1 MLFNNKV
8 KVYKTNDVYGISRD
22 LPLNYIKRQE
32 VDQKLIENLDKSRHI
47 VIYGSSKQ
55 GKTSLKKSCL
65 KSDEYINI
73 QCLNHWKLTDI
84 HLAILKHA
92 GYQTTQSVK
101 QTASGKQKVAASFEG
116 VVNFFGLAG
125 SKGAIAA
132 DTEQQKTTETL
143 LENFDVDPDDVND
156 IIACLNAIKF
166 QKYIVLEDFHYLD
179 IDIQRDFAVVLK
191 AFHEASKFCF
201 IIIGVWLEENRLIVH
216 NGDLTGRVIAVD
228 ADKWT
233 YKELMQVIDE
243 GAKLLNISFTENF
256 KTTVIKESYGSVY
269 IVQEVCSQAC
279 DQEQVKETQ
288 SQFRTIGDKL
298 YVHHLIKSVVNQQ
311 NGRYMSF
318 INQFSEGFQD
328 TQLEM
333 YKWILYPIL
342 SLKLKELQQGLTYAR
357 IREELQSRHPHGK
370 NLNPGNLTQ
379 ALKSTSSLQVKKG
392 IKPIIIDYDQTNR
405 RLNVVDRGFL
415 IWLANQ
421 NIPELLETV
430 EYN

>member
-1 MLFNNKV
+1 M
-8 KVYKTNDVYGISRD
+8 
-22 LPLNYIKRQE
+22 
-32 VDQKLIENLDKSRHI
+32 
-47 VIYGSSKQ
+47 
-55 GKTSLKKSCL
+55 
-65 KSDEYINI
+65 INI

-84 HLAILKHA
+84 HLAILKKA

-116 VVNFFGLAG
+116 IVNFFGLAG
-125 SKGAIAA
+125 SKGTISS

-156 IIACLNAIKF
+156 IIACWNAIKF

-201 IIIGVWLEENRLIVH
+201 IIIGVWLEENRLIVY

-233 YKELMQVIDE
+233 SKELTQVIDE
-243 GAKLLNISFTENF
+243 GAKLLNINFTEHF

-288 SQFRTIGDKL
+288 SQFRTIGGSL
-298 YVHHLIKSVVNQQ
+298 HVHHLIKSVVNQQ

-342 SLKLKELQQGLTYAR
+342 SLGLKELQQGLTYAR
-357 IREELQSRHPHGK
+357 IREELQSCHPQGK

-421 NIPELLETV
+421 NIPELLAIV
-430 EYN
+430 EYT

>member
-1 MLFNNKV
+1 M
-8 KVYKTNDVYGISRD
+8 
-22 LPLNYIKRQE
+22 
-32 VDQKLIENLDKSRHI
+32 
-47 VIYGSSKQ
+47 
-55 GKTSLKKSCL
+55 
-65 KSDEYINI
+65 
-73 QCLNHWKLTDI
+73 
-84 HLAILKHA
+84 
-92 GYQTTQSVK
+92 
-101 QTASGKQKVAASFEG
+101 
-116 VVNFFGLAG
+116 
-125 SKGAIAA
+125 
-132 DTEQQKTTETL
+132 
-143 LENFDVDPDDVND
+143 
-156 IIACLNAIKF
+156 NAIKF
-166 QKYIVLEDFHYLD
+166 QKYIVLEDCHYLD

-201 IIIGVWLEENRLIVH
+201 IIIGVWLEENRLIVD

-243 GAKLLNISFTENF
+243 GAKLLNISLTENF

>member
-1 MLFNNKV
+1 MLFNN

-32 VDQKLIENLDKSRHI
+32 VDQKLIENLDKKRHI

-73 QCLNHWKLTDI
+73 QCFNHWKLTDI
-84 HLAILKHA
+84 HLAILKQA

-116 VVNFFGLAG
+116 IVNFFGLAG

-156 IIACLNAIKF
+156 IIACLNAINF

-243 GAKLLNISFTENF
+243 GAKLLNINFTVNF
-256 KTTVIKESYGSVY
+256 KNTVIKESYGSVY

-288 SQFRTIGDKL
+288 SQSCTIGDRL
-298 YVHHLIKSVVNQQ
+298 YVHHLIKSVVDQQ
-311 NGRYMSF
+311 NGRYISF

-342 SLKLKELQQGLTYAR
+342 SLGLKELQQGITYTR
-357 IREELQSRHPHGK
+357 IRDTIS
-370 NLNPGNLTQ
+370 
-379 ALKSTSSLQVKKG
+379 V
-392 IKPIIIDYDQTNR
+392 
-405 RLNVVDRGFL
+405 
-415 IWLANQ
+415 
-421 NIPELLETV
+421 
-430 EYN
+430 